1 MPASALAIG
10 RFCTYNYTN
19 INKGI
24 TFKILHITS
33 DRRTGQFIG
42 GCGIGL
48 YTNVYVAFR
57 RRYGIRLRIFSY
69 LCNEQT
75 TKHIYL
81 MKKTVM
87 AAMLLKRFKFLFVTV
102 ALLLFVSAVP
112 DKTTTIFIIGDST
125 AANKDISGG
134 KQERGWGM
142 VLQSYFDDNIVVDNR
157 ALNGRSSLSF
167 INEGHWDKV
176 LQSMKPGDYVI
187 IQFGHN
193 DEKPQPQRH
202 TDPGSTFDY
211 NLAKFVRETREHGGI
226 PVLMNCVVRRNFFVT
241 VPENDDDE
249 KLRTQTFK
257 DGVKMVEGDT
267 LIDTHG
273 LYRVAPRDVARRMN
287 VHFVDANQIT
297 HDLEQ
302 GLGTEASKRLHMWF
316 LPGTEPSEPK
326 GKQDNT
332 HYCVYGAHQV
342 ARLLADALCEE
353 VPVLK
358 KYRTDAD
365 FTVDRLG
372 RGQYLSLDDAV
383 AAAKASSKAEVTI
396 QILGGEWDKPQLPKK
411 TNIKFI
417 LRQGAS
423 LK

>member
-1 MPASALAIG
+1 MKQI
-10 RFCTYNYTN
+10 RF
-19 INKGI
+19 
-24 TFKILHITS
+24 F
-33 DRRTGQFIG
+33 
-42 GCGIGL
+42 
-48 YTNVYVAFR
+48 
-57 RRYGIRLRIFSY
+57 
-69 LCNEQT
+69 
-75 TKHIYL
+75 
-81 MKKTVM
+81 
-87 AAMLLKRFKFLFVTV
+87 FVTI
-102 ALLLFVSAVP
+102 AFLLFVSAIP
-112 DKTTTIFIIGDST
+112 EKTTTIFIIGDST
-125 AANKDISGG
+125 AANKDISKG

-142 VLQSYFDDNIVVDNR
+142 VLQSYFDDNIRVDNR
-157 ALNGRSSLSF
+157 ALNGRSTRSF

-193 DEKPQPQRH
+193 DEKPKADRH

-226 PVLMNCVVRRNFFVT
+226 PVLMNCVVRRNFFVNA
-241 VPENDDDE
+241 PENDDDE

-257 DGVKMVEGDT
+257 DGVRMVEGDT

-273 LYRVAPRDVARRMN
+273 LYRVAPRDVAQRMN

-302 GLGTEASKRLHMWF
+302 GLGTEASKKLHMWF

-332 HYCVYGAHQV
+332 HYSVYGAHVV

-358 KYRTDAD
+358 KYRCNAD
-365 FTVDRLG
+365 YTVDSKG
-372 RGQYLSLDDAV
+372 RGQYLTIDDAI
-383 AAAKASSKAEVTI
+383 AAAQASAKNDATI

-411 TNIKFI
+411 SKIKFI
-417 LRQGAS
+417 LRQNAS
-423 LK
+423 WK

>member
-1 MPASALAIG
+1 M
-10 RFCTYNYTN
+10 
-19 INKGI
+19 K
-24 TFKILHITS
+24 H
-33 DRRTGQFIG
+33 
-42 GCGIGL
+42 
-48 YTNVYVAFR
+48 
-57 RRYGIRLRIFSY
+57 LRI
-69 LCNEQT
+69 
-75 TKHIYL
+75 
-81 MKKTVM
+81 
-87 AAMLLKRFKFLFVTV
+87 LFAT
-102 ALLLFVSAVP
+102 ATLLLLVSAMP
-112 DKTTTIFIIGDST
+112 DKTTTIFVIGDST
-125 AANKDISGG
+125 AANKDISKG

-142 VLQSYFDDNIVVDNR
+142 VLQSYFDDNIRVDNR

-226 PVLMNCVVRRNFFVT
+226 PVLMNCVVRRNFFVKA
-241 VPENDDDE
+241 PEIDDDE

-257 DGVKMVEGDT
+257 DGVKMVEGDS
-267 LIDTHG
+267 LIDTHR

-302 GLGTEASKRLHMWF
+302 GLGTEASKKLHMWF

-332 HYCVYGAHQV
+332 HYSVYGGHTV

-353 VPVLK
+353 IPVLK

-365 FTVDRLG
+365 FTVDRMG
-372 RGQYLSLDDAV
+372 RGQYLTIDDAI
-383 AAAKASSKAEVTI
+383 AAAKASAKDDATI
-396 QILGGEWDKPQLPKK
+396 QILGGEWEKPQLPKK
-411 TNIKFI
+411 SKIKFV
-417 LRQGAS
+417 LRQNAVW
-423 LK
+423 K